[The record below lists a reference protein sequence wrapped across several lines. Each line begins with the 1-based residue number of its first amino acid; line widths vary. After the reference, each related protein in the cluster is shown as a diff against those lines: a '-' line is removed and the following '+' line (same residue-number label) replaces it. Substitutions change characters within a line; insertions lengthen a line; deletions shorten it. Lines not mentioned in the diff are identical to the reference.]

1 MTFFYFFLYSIYSFS
16 SSREVSG
23 EGLCNWEQLDNHSGP
38 HISLLLVLVLVLL
51 ELPSPSNPLLQTYKK
66 DTGRIRIPSRLGF
79 QRSSRHRRNILP
91 LSEPE
96 QLLEEK
102 EVVGLDFLGL
112 ALLDDSHVVVFAMK
126 IHNGLHISA
135 QVVLEQLVG

>member
-1 MTFFYFFLYSIYSFS
+1 M
-16 SSREVSG
+16 SG

-66 DTGRIRIPSRLGF
+66 DTGRIRIPSRLDF
-79 QRSSRHRRNILP
+79 QRSSQHRRNILP
-91 LSEPE
+91 LPESE

-102 EVVGLDFLGL
+102 EVVGSDFLGL
-112 ALLDDSHVVVFAMK
+112 ALLDDSHVVVFAP
-126 IHNGLHISA
+126 
-135 QVVLEQLVG
+135 

>member
-1 MTFFYFFLYSIYSFS
+1 M
-16 SSREVSG
+16 SG

-38 HISLLLVLVLVLL
+38 HISLLLVPKQILEEVVVGLDFLEEW
-51 ELPSPSNPLLQTYKK
+51 ELPSPSNPSLQACKK

-91 LSEPE
+91 LPEPE
-96 QLLEEK
+96 QLLEEEE
-102 EVVGLDFLGL
+102 EVVRSDILGL
-112 ALLDDSHVVVFAMK
+112 ALLDDSRVVVFAMA
-126 IHNGLHISA
+126 IRNGLHISA

>member
-1 MTFFYFFLYSIYSFS
+1 M
-16 SSREVSG
+16 SRQ
-23 EGLCNWEQLDNHSGP
+23 GLCNWEQLDNHSGP

-51 ELPSPSNPLLQTYKK
+51 ELPSPSNPLLQVGKK
-66 DTGRIRIPSRLGF
+66 DIGRIRIPSRLGF

-112 ALLDDSHVVVFAMK
+112 ALLDDSLVVELALD
-126 IHNGLHISA
+126 IRNGLHKSA
-135 QVVLEQLVG
+135 LPVLDQLLG